1 MENTVNINFGRFD
14 SCPATRMQW
23 DKGQAF
29 YFADNLADGTE
40 VQFSDGTVRLIKDCK
55 CSIPDKVL
63 QSAGDCK
70 VYVQVI
76 GENNE
81 TTIKTIDL
89 KVKPRAKKNDYVEP
103 EDEPTFREEITTIL
117 NDTKAVADSVRADAD
132 AGKFNGDD
140 YILTDEDKQEIAE
153 LVDTIIPDTVTSKG
167 CDFAEVGVWNDG
179 NPDNEDRLYRFVTI
193 VGSNKEIDIANSTS
207 QIVGTSNL
215 KDNVG
220 FLSGYTKGCEND
232 KSKVVVSIIGVVRI
246 KTTDDTI
253 VAGDRVMSD
262 DNGFAVKSTNNLG
275 YRVLS
280 VKNGL
285 LTIVISPNTDMIQ
298 RIKNDMM
305 QKIDDVKVNGES
317 AVADGVANV
326 TVPTSSTDLEDSDKL
341 IRDDTLATY
350 SKPGL
355 MYPGLG
361 LLYNDKTGLV
371 TANIADIRSNDGRI
385 YITHG
390 DERLYNFEL
399 RNIPTTQRVAQAER
413 DIIANEEEIDKLKE
427 AVAQLHS
434 FTAKVVD
441 TLPDVGEDGILY
453 LVSKDKKS
461 SGNIYNEYLW
471 IDSAY
476 ELIGDTAVDL
486 SDYVTT
492 EKLTQSLSG
501 KQDSLSDE
509 QIQSIADVP
518 NKANKA
524 DIPTATSQL
533 KNDSN
538 FVSDN
543 TYVHTD
549 NNFTTA
555 EKEKLKSLSNYDD
568 SNLQAQIDDLKIF
581 EKVTSNLY
589 VKDVSAGGHLYY
601 NPVEVR
607 YYFPNGSGNTYV
619 TAPIG
624 SFCWVDKAENGNIT
638 SKIIAANSGFYIT
651 VPAST
656 NVASIKYLTFI
667 TMDDV
672 NENHSV
678 ITYSGKKILGLIENL
693 QKQIDELKGTATA
706 NAAETDSAVNDLMMK
721 SKRAVVTSTE
731 DTEIPSAENE

>member
-1 MENTVNINFGRFD
+1 MILEFEVKNQIISRT
-14 SCPATRMQW
+14 
-23 DKGQAF
+23 DKSR
-29 YFADNLADGTE
+29 
-40 VQFSDGTVRLIKDCK
+40 V
-55 CSIPDKVL
+55 
-63 QSAGDCK
+63 
-70 VYVQVI
+70 
-76 GENNE
+76 
-81 TTIKTIDL
+81 
-89 KVKPRAKKNDYVEP
+89 
-103 EDEPTFREEITTIL
+103 
-117 NDTKAVADSVRADAD
+117 VADSQNYLYAHFTFTDD
-132 AGKFNGDD
+132 WDGKVKTAVFKCE
-140 YILTDEDKQEIAE
+140 EDKTAYNVILDNDSC
-153 LVDTIIPDTVTSKG
+153 LVP
-167 CDFAEVGVWNDG
+167 AEVLKSDKTLFISVFGGDVITANKVYIPVEESG
-179 NPDNEDRLYRFVTI
+179 LENGTTPQPPTPDVYETV
-193 VGSNKEIDIANSTS
+193 IDA
-207 QIVGTSNL
+207 L
-215 KDNVG
+215 K
-220 FLSGYTKGCEND
+220 KAEC
-232 KSKVVVSIIGVVRI
+232 KV
-246 KTTDDTI
+246 
-253 VAGDRVMSD
+253 
-262 DNGFAVKSTNNLG
+262 N
-275 YRVLS
+275 
-280 VKNGL
+280 
-285 LTIVISPNTDMIQ
+285 
-298 RIKNDMM
+298 
-305 QKIDDVKVNGES
+305 DVKVNGES
-317 AVADGVANV
+317 VVDDKVANV
-326 TVPTSSTDLEDSDKL
+326 TVPKSSTDLEDSDKL

-441 TLPDVGEDGILY
+441 VLPDVGEDGILY
-453 LVSKDKKS
+453 LVPKDEKS
-461 SGNIYNEYLW
+461 NDNTYNEYLF
-471 IDSAY
+471 INNAY

-492 EKLTQSLSG
+492 EKLTQSLDG
-501 KQDSLSDE
+501 KQDNLSDE
-509 QIQSIADVP
+509 QIQNIADVP
-518 NKANKA
+518 NKANKS

-533 KNDSN
+533 KNDSH

-543 TYVHTD
+543 AYIHTD

-555 EKEKLKSLSNYDD
+555 EKEKLKGLSNYDD

-589 VKDVSAGGHLYY
+589 VKNVTAGGHLYY

-607 YYFPNGSGNTYV
+607 YYFPNGNGNTYV

-651 VPAST
+651 VPAAT
-656 NVASIKYLTFI
+656 NVASIKYFTFI
-667 TMDDV
+667 TIDDV

-678 ITYSGKKILGLIENL
+678 ITYSGKKILGLIEDL

-706 NAAETDSAVNDLMMK
+706 SSIETASAVNDLMMK

-731 DTEIPSAENE
+731 DTEIPIIDGEE